1 MPVWQEI
8 YTELS
13 KNNFAV
19 FSVMEDKNIDDAKP
33 WIEAA
38 NADFPCTIDTKHIV
52 SDLYNMFNVP
62 TIVWIDESGKIV
74 RPNDVVVMN
83 ESGAKLVKVDPT
95 EYIEKIRNWVLHDH
109 PAVSSQEEFVKLKK
123 ERTATDEEQLA
134 RAEFA
139 IGEWLYIKRE
149 KNLAVKHFEQ
159 ATQLSPADIMIQR
172 GTMSMRGMDPM
183 KDYGPIAG
191 EIIQKGHKLYT
202 PIRD

>member
-1 MPVWQEI
+1 
-8 YTELS
+8 
-13 KNNFAV
+13 
-19 FSVMEDKNIDDAKP
+19 MEDKNIDDARP
-33 WIEAA
+33 WIEGA
-38 NADFPCTIDTKHIV
+38 NAEFPCTIDTKHIV

-83 ESGAKLVKVDPT
+83 ESGAKLVKVDPE
-95 EYIEKIRNWVLHDH
+95 EYIQKIRNWVINDSS
-109 PAVSSQEEFVKLKK
+109 PVSSKDEFIKLKNQ
-123 ERTATDEEQLA
+123 RTPADKEQLA

-139 IGEWLYIKRE
+139 LGQWLFDNKEIS
-149 KNLAVKHFEQ
+149 LAVNHFER
-159 ATQLSPADIMIQR
+159 ATELSPADIMIQR

-191 EIIQKGHKLYT
+191 EIIQKGFKLYR